1 MTGYGCEEFGRLKTA
16 LLHTPT
22 GEALSL
28 VRAHSREH
36 YLFDRVPDAS
46 AFIDEHR
53 RYAELLASCGV
64 EVLQLADYVVR
75 HRELMAR
82 LPNLCYLH
90 DIAVVHSRGAI
101 LSQMAWP
108 GRAGEE
114 VVVGEA
120 LSSLGVPLL
129 YAAGGGG
136 AFEGCLLLSPRTVFV
151 AECERHS
158 RAAVERFASAMLNH
172 FDEVVMAEVPKARRF
187 MHPDTVLGRVSE
199 RLFLA
204 YPPALRHTW
213 LLSAANGRVERR
225 RIDLPRLLEERGI
238 KVMAV
243 SDAEQSRLACT
254 FVPLE
259 PGVILHYE
267 HALSKQTRRRL
278 ERRGV
283 EVIPFVPDA
292 LLAGGGSLRCITL
305 RLSRGPV
312 AEESAAPRP
321 PALEERRAQS
331 RTGGEQTLQGI

>member
-1 MTGYGCEEFGRLKTA
+1 MTGYGCEDFGRLKTA

-22 GEALSL
+22 WEALSL
-28 VRAHSREH
+28 VRSHSREH
-36 YLFDRVPDAS
+36 YLFDRVPDPG

-64 EVLQLADYVVR
+64 EVLQLADYVVQ

-136 AFEGCLLLSPRTVFV
+136 AFEGCLLLSPQTVFV

-158 RAAVERFASAMLNH
+158 RVAVERFASAMLAH
-172 FDEVVMAEVPKARRF
+172 SEEVVMAEVPKARRF

-199 RLFLA
+199 RLCLA

-213 LLSAANGRVERR
+213 LLSATQGRVERR
-225 RIDLPRLLEERGI
+225 RIDLPRWLEERG
-238 KVMAV
+238 APLN
-243 SDAEQSRLACT
+243 AELVREAAR
-254 FVPLE
+254 VY
-259 PGVILHYE
+259 V
-267 HALSKQTRRRL
+267 
-278 ERRGV
+278 RRG
-283 EVIPFVPDA
+283 
-292 LLAGGGSLRCITL
+292 
-305 RLSRGPV
+305 LSR
-312 AEESAAPRP
+312 
-321 PALEERRAQS
+321 
-331 RTGGEQTLQGI
+331 